1 MPATRLRSLSLLAA
15 GVLIFGACS
24 SGTGSSAAPSGA
36 SADCAGSGTTGAA
49 GAPEIPDV
57 VDGKFNVA
65 MVLIGPHDDG
75 GWSQAHY
82 EGLQYVC
89 ENVPDA
95 HTAYIELVP
104 EGADSEQV
112 FRSLARKG
120 FDFIIGTSFGY
131 MDPMATVAEEF
142 PDATFLH
149 LTGYKSNFK
158 NFGNFFGAMEDFKY
172 LAGML
177 AGSRAVKDGV
187 EKIGY
192 MATFPIP
199 EELRL
204 GNAIMRG
211 VKVTCPDCT
220 MDIRFINTWHDPQLE
235 RDAAA
240 SLFDAGAQV
249 VFTGAD
255 TPAVADVAQEKGKW
269 AVTYDHPSSCKVDAV
284 PDRAVLDLGPRVRPD
299 RRAGQGRDLRSRL
312 RVLRC
317 RLQGDG
323 PVRVHGRRDA
333 DQGRRGPARGR
344 RHGRQGP
351 ARQDAGR
358 RLRTVRCLRRSDRRQ
373 HRQGAAAGRPKLEQ
387 SDLDQ
392 FPPGA
397 PGSECK
403 TCMYWW
409 NEGITTELPPL
420 STELASPTPRPTA
433 VRRGPPLPSHGT
445 DRMTSPAPAPATAG
459 PAADPPRLPPSRRAA
474 SSRPS
479 PASSPTTMSTS
490 TSGPARSTRSS
501 ARTAPA
507 RARS

>member
-1 MPATRLRSLSLLAA
+1 MNRRLSLLT
-15 GVLIFGACS
+15 VLMTVAFIVGACS
-24 SGTGSSAAPSGA
+24 TGGATTAPSA
-36 SADCAGSGTTGAA
+36 SSGGEPSASASTEPSASGGGSPAAADCAGTGTKGGADLQ
-49 GAPEIPDV
+49 IPDV
-57 VDGKFNVA
+57 EEGKFNIA

-82 EGLQYVC
+82 EGLQYMC
-89 ENVPDA
+89 QNVADS
-95 HTAYIELVP
+95 HVAYIELVP

-120 FDFIIGTSFGY
+120 FQFIIGTSFGY

-149 LTGYKSNFK
+149 LTGYKSNGK

-177 AGSRAVKDGV
+177 AGSRAKKDGNP
-187 EKIGY
+187 KLGY

-211 VKVTCPDCT
+211 AKVTCPECT
-220 MDIRFINTWHDPQLE
+220 MDVRFINTWHDPVKE
-235 RDAAA
+235 RDGAA

-255 TPAVADVAQEKGKW
+255 TPAAADVAQEKGKW
-269 AVTYDHPSSCKVDAV
+269 GVTYDHPSSCHVEKCLTAPYWIWGPEYARIAEQVKAKSYTAGYEYFDAKSKAMGLFGFMEGETPQPGIADLPEADVTKVKETLATMLESDTARFDIV
-284 PDRAVLDLGPRVRPD
+284 FNGPIKDNTGKELIP
-299 RRAGQGRDLRSRL
+299 AGQ
-312 RVLRC
+312 
-317 RLQGDG
+317 
-323 PVRVHGRRDA
+323 
-333 DQGRRGPARGR
+333 
-344 RHGRQGP
+344 
-351 ARQDAGR
+351 
-358 RLRTVRCLRRSDRRQ
+358 
-373 HRQGAAAGRPKLEQ
+373 KLEQ

-409 NEGITTELPPL
+409 NDGITVELPAL
-420 STELASPTPRPTA
+420 S
-433 VRRGPPLPSHGT
+433 
-445 DRMTSPAPAPATAG
+445 
-459 PAADPPRLPPSRRAA
+459 
-474 SSRPS
+474 
-479 PASSPTTMSTS
+479 
-490 TSGPARSTRSS
+490 
-501 ARTAPA
+501 
-507 RARS
+507 

>member
-1 MPATRLRSLSLLAA
+1 MQRTLSWLAVVTTLA
-15 GVLIFGACS
+15 LVVGACAS
-24 SGTGSSAAPSGA
+24 PGATAAPSGA
-36 SADCAGSGTTGAA
+36 ATAGASAPASVEPSAGAASPPASGACAGVGTQGGADLQ
-49 GAPEIPDV
+49 IPDV
-57 VDGKFNVA
+57 AEGKFNVA

-89 ENVPDA
+89 ENVPD
-95 HTAYIELVP
+95 TNVAYIELVP

-120 FDFIIGTSFGY
+120 FQFIIGTSFGY

-149 LTGYKSNFK
+149 LTGFKSNGK

-177 AGSRAVKDGV
+177 AGSRAKADGNT
-187 EKIGY
+187 KIGY

-199 EELRL
+199 EEIRL

-211 VKVTCPDCT
+211 AKVTCPECT
-220 MDIRFINTWHDPQLE
+220 MDVRFINTWHDPVKE
-235 RDAAA
+235 RDGAA

-269 AVTYDHPSSCKVDAV
+269 GVTYDHPVSCHVDACLTAPYWIWGPEYARIAEEV
-284 PDRAVLDLGPRVRPD
+284 KGKTYTAGYEYFDADSKAMGLFGFMDGETPQPGIADLPEADVTKVKDTLAQMLQSSTARFDIVFAGPIVDNTGKELLP
-299 RRAGQGRDLRSRL
+299 AGQ
-312 RVLRC
+312 
-317 RLQGDG
+317 
-323 PVRVHGRRDA
+323 
-333 DQGRRGPARGR
+333 
-344 RHGRQGP
+344 
-351 ARQDAGR
+351 
-358 RLRTVRCLRRSDRRQ
+358 
-373 HRQGAAAGRPKLEQ
+373 KLEQ

-409 NEGITTELPPL
+409 NEGITVELPAL
-420 STELASPTPRPTA
+420 S
-433 VRRGPPLPSHGT
+433 
-445 DRMTSPAPAPATAG
+445 
-459 PAADPPRLPPSRRAA
+459 
-474 SSRPS
+474 
-479 PASSPTTMSTS
+479 
-490 TSGPARSTRSS
+490 
-501 ARTAPA
+501 
-507 RARS
+507 